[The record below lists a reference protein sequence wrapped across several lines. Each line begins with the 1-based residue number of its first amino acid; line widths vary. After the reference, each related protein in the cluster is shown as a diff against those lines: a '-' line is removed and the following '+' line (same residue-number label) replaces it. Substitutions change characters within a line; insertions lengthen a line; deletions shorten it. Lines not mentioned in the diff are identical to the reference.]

1 MSKGGR
7 QDGGVMNDQT
17 TTFPWQHTQMT
28 SIHPRRISLS
38 LHSER
43 KGIRR
48 LEERRIIS
56 GVDFGGREFEAF
68 QKPFRRSAMG
78 HHRKSRGETEPVW
91 VSILGGVGIAIGTI
105 ACWILV

>member
-1 MSKGGR
+1 MSKGGG
-7 QDGGVMNDQT
+7 QDGCVMNDQT

-56 GVDFGGREFEAF
+56 GVDFGGREFDAL
-68 QKPFRRSAMG
+68 QRPSRRSTIR
-78 HHRKSRGETEPVW
+78 HHRKSQSETEPVW
-91 VSILGGVGIAIGTI
+91 VSILGGVGITIGTL
-105 ACWILV
+105 ACWILI

>member
-1 MSKGGR
+1 MSKGGG
-7 QDGGVMNDQT
+7 QDGCVMNDQT

-28 SIHPRRISLS
+28 RIHPIRVSLS

-56 GVDFGGREFEAF
+56 GVDFGRRLREHWPHE
-68 QKPFRRSAMG
+68 KPNP
-78 HHRKSRGETEPVW
+78 RGL
-91 VSILGGVGIAIGTI
+91 I
-105 ACWILV
+105 